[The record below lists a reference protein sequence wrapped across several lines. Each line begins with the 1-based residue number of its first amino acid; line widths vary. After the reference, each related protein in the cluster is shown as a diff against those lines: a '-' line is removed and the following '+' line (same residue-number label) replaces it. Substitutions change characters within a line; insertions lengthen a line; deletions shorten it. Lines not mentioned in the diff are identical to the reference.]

1 MGDIISA
8 MGYIMAIIFMGIFL
22 IVTLYLSVMIIVYIT
37 SDMIELGKYIRKYI
51 PWKYIPWKYIRKYLY
66 KIINY
71 GNTNN

>member
-37 SDMIELGKYIRKYI
+37 SDIIELWKYIR
-51 PWKYIPWKYIRKYLY
+51 KYIPWKYIRKYLY

>member
-22 IVTLYLSVMIIVYIT
+22 IVTLYLSTMIIVFIT
-37 SDMIELGKYIRKYI
+37 SDIIELWKYIRKYI
-51 PWKYIPWKYIRKYLY
+51 PWKNIRKYLY
-66 KIINY
+66 KIINN

>member
-1 MGDIISA
+1 MENIISA
-8 MGYIMAIIFMGIFL
+8 IGYIMVIIFMGIFL
-22 IVTLYLSVMIIVYIT
+22 IVTLYLSTMIIVYIT
-37 SDMIELGKYIRKYI
+37 SDLIELWKYIRKYI